1 MKELLTIRIQKD
13 VLNQYKKLCQAYSI
27 SYGVMTE
34 LLITVALDK
43 ANRTDNL
50 IFSLKEEIQNKELL
64 Q

>member
-13 VLNQYKKLCQAYSI
+13 VLNQFKMLCQEYSI

-34 LLITVALDK
+34 LLMILALDK
-43 ANRTDNL
+43 ANTSDNL
-50 IFSLKEEIQNKELL
+50 IFSLKDEIQNKELL